1 MTIKKSPAI
10 IRITNQALQT
20 IIGVNEWE
28 RNRKQNIII
37 NIELSFDPAMAIL
50 SDDLKDT
57 LDYRGIKRQI
67 VEEVNH
73 SSFCLLEK
81 LTDYLLDILM
91 SYEKVLAAKI
101 KIDKPHALRY
111 ADSVSVERSAQ
122 RQP

>member
-10 IRITNQALQT
+10 IRITNLALQT